1 MSGKIYDLI
10 IIGAGSIGVPTALA
24 AQKAGLKTLV
34 LERLSSVGQGENKS
48 AIGGIRAT
56 HSDPA
61 KILICLRSLKIFRE
75 WQEHHKNEDDDLGW
89 RQGGY
94 LFPIYREEDEKTMRS
109 LLPIQHRYGL
119 KIDWIDPNQVKELV
133 PGIREQDLRG
143 GTYSPEDGNLSPLKT
158 INAFYFAA
166 RRQGVEFHFNER
178 VGQITV
184 DNGRV
189 TAVITDKDNYACRF
203 VLNGAGAAAAEIGKL
218 VGLDLPVY
226 PDSHEAGI
234 TEPVAR
240 FFNPLIVD
248 IRPTAGAKNCYFY
261 QNSINR
267 IVFCLTP
274 DPLFP
279 GTNHYSHSSFLPTV
293 TRKIIDLLPRM
304 AQIRVRRVWRGCY
317 PQTPDGMPVAG
328 EAPHVQGYF
337 FAVGLCG
344 QGLMLGPGL
353 AEDMVSL
360 MLTGKPITE
369 ESAWA
374 ALSLDRSFG
383 TTEALK

>member
-1 MSGKIYDLI
+1 MNGNPYDLV

-24 AQKAGLKTLV
+24 AERAGLKTLV
-34 LERLSSVGQGENKS
+34 LERLPSVGQGENKS

-75 WQEHHKNEDDDLGW
+75 WQRNEEDDLGW

-94 LFPIYREEDEKTMRS
+94 LFPIYREEDEKTLRS
-109 LLPIQHRYGL
+109 LLPIQHRHGL
-119 KIDWIDPNQVKELV
+119 NIDWITPDQVKELL

-166 RRQGVEFHFNER
+166 RRLKAEFHFNEQ
-178 VGQITV
+178 VQKISVEG
-184 DNGRV
+184 GRV
-189 TAVITDKDNYACRF
+189 SGVITNKNKYTCRF
-203 VLNGAGAAAAEIGKL
+203 VLNGAGSAAAEIGKL

-240 FFNPLIVD
+240 FFDPLIVD

-279 GTNHYSHSSFLPTV
+279 GTNHQSHSSFLPTV
-293 TRKIIDLLPRM
+293 TKKIIDLLPRM
-304 AQIRVRRVWRGCY
+304 AQIRVRRVWRGSY
-317 PQTPDGMPVAG
+317 PQTPGGMPITG
-328 EAPHVQGYF
+328 EAPDVRGYF

-360 MLTGKPITE
+360 MLTGKPLTE

-374 ALSLDRSFG
+374 SLSLDRSFG